1 MIRRALRDL
10 CSVFPL
16 FTVLG
21 AVTICAAGLASF
33 DASLAMIRPSETPA
47 VLSPIEKRAAHR
59 AAAASSVRPS
69 VIKRKIGGKTIKA
82 APVSRRLLKSSAGS
96 GSTSSRVIQY
106 ETARCGDK
114 LIMLAEECNDGN
126 ATAGDGCSASCK
138 IETGYSC
145 NQTQPSR
152 CWSTCG
158 DGVIATGKEECD
170 DGNTTNSDGC
180 SQYCRVDPGYE
191 CSGSTS
197 ECTES

>member
-10 CSVFPL
+10 CSAFPL

-33 DASLAMIRPSETPA
+33 DASLAMVRPSATTTA
-47 VLSPIEKRAAHR
+47 VSPIAKRAAR
-59 AAAASSVRPS
+59 RAAASSVRP

-82 APVSRRLLKSSAGS
+82 APVSRRQLKSSAGS
-96 GSTSSRVIQY
+96 GSTSSRVVEY

-114 LIMLAEECNDGN
+114 LIMLDETCDDGN
-126 ATAGDGCSASCK
+126 VASGDGCSSSCK

-170 DGNTTNSDGC
+170 DGNTANGDGC
-180 SQYCRVDPGYE
+180 SQYCRIDPGYE
-191 CSGSTS
+191 CSGAPSA
-197 ECTES
+197 CTES